1 MLIFHLTSCSY
12 FMDTIFYI
20 PEVISKFVL
29 NVIYFSLI
37 VFVYPKLSLSI
48 CPFVLISIFYLT
60 YTCLVI
66 FDCSYHRVRRCHS
79 WAITTKY
86 QRGGGLSNKNVLL
99 WEVRD
104 QGAGRFS
111 FWWGP
116 TSWFL
121 ECALPTHPHV
131 VEGEE
136 SSLASFSVLL
146 PSPNKHG
153 YHSFWTLS
161 CFIFPEIN
169 PLVASWPVILLAPS
183 CTGEE
188 RNFSI
193 QLQNYSSFFLQSH
206 PELLHTEVT
215 TISNFWAF
223 PGFSHRD
230 LFAFWWFPQQSRLF
244 CCSVNF
250 VTTHPSAFCLPTFC
264 C

>member
-12 FMDTIFYI
+12 FMDAIFYI

-60 YTCLVI
+60 FHTCLVI
-66 FDCSYHRVRRCHS
+66 FDCSYQRVRRCQS
-79 WAITTKY
+79 WALITKY
-86 QRGGGLSNKNVLL
+86 QRGGGLSNKNVFL

-121 ECALPTHPHV
+121 ECPLPTHPHM
-131 VEGEE
+131 VEGEG

-146 PSPNKHG
+146 PSPIKHG
-153 YHSFWTLS
+153 IIHSEHS
-161 CFIFPEIN
+161 
-169 PLVASWPVILLAPS
+169 LVSFSQKLILLLPAGQWYFWPLLAQEKRGILAS
-183 CTGEE
+183 
-188 RNFSI
+188 
-193 QLQNYSSFFLQSH
+193 NYSFFFLQSH

-223 PGFSHRD
+223 PGSSHRD